1 MPTLTIGDKSVT
13 VDDGFLKLSPEQQNA
28 AVADIAKSLGVT
40 GAPEAA
46 ADPVT
51 TNQVVRAT
59 ATGVPIVGGL
69 LNQANAATNAALAPV
84 LNPLF
89 DEKDQLKGKTFSERR
104 AESLRQQNE
113 MDKRFEEQHPVID
126 TVAKVAGGVGGSIPA
141 MMAAPAAFGLTGTL
155 PQMVA
160 RGAASNAALGGV
172 DAITRSQDPLAPAA
186 VGGILGGTL
195 PLVGR
200 GVGKLAQGV
209 REWRNPSPV
218 VPQNLE
224 TVAGVD
230 IPLTTGQKAS
240 DPIAQAEEE
249 IMRRGGRGGSAEA
262 IARQADEEARAAVEQ
277 ASGNIAASLDP
288 AAASAR
294 TAPQAAAEVVQS
306 ELAAAAAARAAAEQ
320 QQALRVVSEGE
331 SLARG
336 LGGGAAPVSPFDAAE
351 NTGAAVTR
359 ARDAKVAATREAYK
373 ARDAVEG
380 TFDPSVPRG
389 MAEDIRTRLNAGENP
404 IWVDPT
410 NESTANK
417 ALKLIDETL
426 GKDTGLFKNA
436 AAPMPPPERAA
447 APVAAAVEDPT
458 VTALRQKYGNEVA
471 EAYLK
476 QGGAKP
482 EAKAVPSLLQ
492 FIAAKGGLRPDAELE
507 ALGLATGHRAQ
518 IPGQSGFFN
527 VVGKNGSPLDRM
539 REAAEEAGYL
549 RGADGGTSTPREF
562 LDLIEAELRGQKRY
576 PAGHEGHVTKKEGAA
591 RGAREQAEY
600 DRVNQGLENDL
611 SEAGHGGLKSDV
623 KERAVKLMREDGMS
637 ADEAVDTAFMQL
649 DQEEA
654 AGAVASGL
662 PKGAPA
668 ASGFPGDKPLAAAA
682 PRDVDLRAMDEAR
695 KRLVTMFGDAKSKAI
710 STGDKSDM
718 RAMGK
723 ILEEFD
729 NSISDALASGKF
741 SGDAKLAADLQ
752 AAARKSH
759 AEYRQTFSSRGP
771 GDEIGRQ
778 VEKILGRYH
787 DTAATPGEIANM
799 AYGPA
804 SNPGSGNTEKIA
816 LRLRDILG
824 ENSADWQRYKQ
835 GLFVHIAQAGAGDAP
850 LAPAKAA
857 GRIDKFLNGQTSR
870 FANKIF
876 SPEERRQMANY
887 AKSLRAAEPSTAPL
901 NEVEKAVARIAG
913 TDGHLPASPV
923 EVADMLYGRAGKGD
937 KGLSV
942 RLALRIKNDLTPES
956 WTAVR
961 QGMWEKLTARGE
973 GLEPFGPQALST
985 RLHDFL
991 NGNGKPLARVMFSK
1005 AEREE
1010 MAKLASIYKRMT
1022 PLKGTTNPSGTAP
1035 MLAKIASRASDNVLA
1050 LIGLGAG
1057 GVPGAIA
1064 GHALQRG
1071 AGAIKEARAAKEA
1084 TRLFF
1089 GPQARRPAGHS
1100 RLPQLIGASAI
1111 PASQR

>member
-13 VDDGFLKLSPEQQNA
+13 VDDSFLKLSPEQQNA
-28 AVADIAKSLGVT
+28 AVSDIAKSIGVT
-40 GAPEAA
+40 GGAPAAAEPEA
-46 ADPVT
+46 DPLT
-51 TNQVVRAT
+51 ANQVVRAT
-59 ATGVPIVGGL
+59 ATGVPVVGGL
-69 LNQANAATNAALAPV
+69 LNQANAATNAALAPII
-84 LNPLF
+84 NPLF
-89 DEKDQLKGKTFSERR
+89 EEKDQLKGKTFSERR
-104 AESLRQQNE
+104 KESLRQQTE
-113 MDKRFEEQHPVID
+113 MDKRFEEQRPILD
-126 TVAKVAGGVGGSIPA
+126 TALNITGGVAGTIPA
-141 MMAAPAAFGLTGTL
+141 MLAAPAAFGLTGTL

-172 DAITRSQDPLAPAA
+172 DAVTRGQDPLAPAA
-186 VGGILGGTL
+186 IGGVLGGTL
-195 PLVGR
+195 PLAGR
-200 GVGKLAQGV
+200 AVGKLAQGV
-209 REWRNPSPV
+209 REFRNPTPP
-218 VPQNLE
+218 VPQNIE
-224 TVAGVD
+224 SVSGVD
-230 IPLTTGQKAS
+230 IPLSTGQATS
-240 DPIAQAEEE
+240 NPVVQAEEE

-306 ELAAAAAARAAAEQ
+306 ELGAQAAARAAAEQ

-336 LGGGAAPVSPFDAAE
+336 LSGGAAPVSAFDAAE
-351 NTGAAVTR
+351 MAGAAVTR

-389 MAEDIRTRLNAGENP
+389 MAEDIRTRLNTGENP

-417 ALKLIDETL
+417 ALKLIDETI
-426 GKDTGLFKNA
+426 GKGLFANE
-436 AAPMPPPERAA
+436 AAPKLP
-447 APVAAAVEDPT
+447 
-458 VTALRQKYGNEVA
+458 A
-471 EAYLK
+471 EAVAKRASAGKLADDLTA
-476 QGGAKP
+476 QGIPAD
-482 EAKAVPSLLQ
+482 KA
-492 FIAAKGGLRPDAELE
+492 
-507 ALGLATGHRAQ
+507 RA
-518 IPGQSGFFN
+518 S
-527 VVGKNGSPLDRM
+527 
-539 REAAEEAGYL
+539 
-549 RGADGGTSTPREF
+549 
-562 LDLIEAELRGQKRY
+562 
-576 PAGHEGHVTKKEGAA
+576 AA
-591 RGAREQAEY
+591 RAEGIGIEE
-600 DRVNQGLENDL
+600 VGQVEN
-611 SEAGHGGLKSDV
+611 V
-623 KERAVKLMREDGMS
+623 P
-637 ADEAVDTAFMQL
+637 T
-649 DQEEA
+649 
-654 AGAVASGL
+654 
-662 PKGAPA
+662 
-668 ASGFPGDKPLAAAA
+668 
-682 PRDVDLRAMDEAR
+682 VDLRTMDEAR

-710 STGDKSDM
+710 ASGDKSDM

-741 SGDAKLAADLQ
+741 SGDAALAKQLQ
-752 AAARKSH
+752 DAARRSH

-771 GDEIGRQ
+771 GDEIGRA
-778 VEKILGRYH
+778 VEKILGRYS

-816 LRLRDILG
+816 LRMRDILG
-824 ENSADWQRYKQ
+824 ENSADWGQYKQ
-835 GLFVHIAQAGAGDAP
+835 GLFTHIAQAATGDAP

-887 AKSLRAAEPSTAPL
+887 AKSLRAAEPRTEPL

-942 RLALRIKNDLTPES
+942 RMALRLKSDLTPES

-961 QGMWEKLTARGE
+961 QGMWEKLTVKGE
-973 GLEPFGPQALST
+973 GLEPFGTQALST

-991 NGNGKPLARVMFSK
+991 NENGKPLARVLFTK

-1010 MAKLASIYKRMT
+1010 MAKLASVYKRMT

-1035 MLAKIASRASDNVLA
+1035 MLAKIASKASDNVLA
-1050 LIGLGAG
+1050 LIGLGTG

-1064 GHALQRG
+1064 GHAIQRG
-1071 AGAIKEARAAKEA
+1071 GEAFKDARAAKEA

-1100 RLPQLIGASAI
+1100 RVPQLIGTPAI
-1111 PASQR
+1111 QSSNR